1 MSELAKALSA
11 AKGRYVSGGRLAARL
26 GLSRAAIHKQVEKL
40 RRQGYAVTG
49 TNRLGYRLER
59 TPDLLVAGAV
69 AGWPQGRAACLA
81 VTESTQEEAKKHALA
96 GAPEGTLVA
105 AETQTAGRGR
115 MGRRWISPA
124 GGLWYSLLLRPA
136 VAPGQVPALVL
147 VAAMDWARVIRR
159 RAGLDAR
166 VKWPND
172 VWVGGRKVAGILTEM
187 SSEMDRVHWAVLGV
201 GVNVNNPPPKTTGG
215 VPAGSLAELAGR
227 PLARQ
232 ALLNDWL
239 KEFARSYRA
248 YAKGGFAAFRKK
260 FESLSVLK
268 GRTALCRTAE
278 GVRRGKVLG
287 VDELG
292 RLRLKTDGNI
302 ALISEGEVRPGR

>member
-11 AKGRYVSGGRLAARL
+11 AKGRYVSGGLLAARL

-40 RRQGYAVTG
+40 RAQGYAVTG
-49 TNRLGYRLER
+49 TNRLGYRLEK
-59 TPDLLVAGAV
+59 TPDLLVAGPV
-69 AGWPQGRAACLA
+69 AGWPQGRSTCLA
-81 VTESTQEEAKKHALA
+81 TTDSTQEEAKKRALA
-96 GAPEGTLVA
+96 GAPEGVLVS

-115 MGRRWISPA
+115 MGRRWISPS
-124 GGLWYSLLLRPA
+124 GGLWYSLVLRPP
-136 VAPGQVPALVL
+136 VAPGLVPALVL

-201 GVNVNNPPPKTTGG
+201 GVNVNNPAPRTTGG
-215 VPAGSLAELAGR
+215 VPAGSLSGLTGR

-248 YAKGGFAAFRKK
+248 YARGGFAPFRKK
-260 FESLSVLK
+260 FRGLSVLE
-268 GRTALCRTAE
+268 GLTAVCRTAE
-278 GVRRGKVLG
+278 GVLRGKVLG
-287 VDELG
+287 IDDLG
-292 RLRLKTDGNI
+292 RLKLRTNGEIK
-302 ALISEGEVRPGR
+302 LISEGEVRSGG